1 MKKITYTV
9 KQQRRR
15 ERALERFT
23 LNGSQDVDYLARKR
37 QEYDALTAR
46 VTSSVR

>member
-1 MKKITYTV
+1 MKKITHTV

-15 ERALERFT
+15 TRALERFSM
-23 LNGSQDVDYLARKR
+23 NGSTDAGYLARKR

-46 VTSSVR
+46 AAAQPG